1 MSMEISKRIPVSRRI
16 SPLGVFCL
24 CLCCVTSSA
33 VQPSRRGELPT
44 SFGRPVVPHDYL
56 RAADVAQQ
64 CRSVLSSGAELTAD
78 GPMVQDLHF
87 ANGDWRQDA
96 GHAPLMPFPG
106 TASGDVGAG
115 TELATPLATFMLTHA
130 DTVQRQRAR
139 RSLNVSGVLTLT
151 ISRNCCCSDD
161 KSEMMDPHSG
171 RRPSPE
177 FKLLPRI
184 AKLKILLEGVYTE
197 AGGGERVLC
206 MVGNAPLP
214 MRGGGGG
221 GNTTEGPWDWAKNIG
236 DGSNNF
242 DLPVVADDNIVLILR
257 YPKAQTLTTRAVH
270 GEMMSTSAKSDSVYF
285 DTVRLVSQFGGPYA
299 SYRFRPEEEDTTGC
313 STSPLFFCDDDV
325 AGGCAGD
332 LHEDVPFCDILR
344 ANEHGV
350 LAVVPNWNCDSTDE
364 FCGRL
369 GPFVNTTDRAFTGFA
384 IVMQGVRCEPTSGL
398 DGKAAVLVSAVFR
411 AMPPWEDQE
420 TAVKRAGLSGMTLSA
435 EGVWRVSTGRLCMT
449 ACLGTGTGTG
459 KAACQHRVSL
469 YIPTTFSITRRGI
482 LMGQITSMD
491 GSHFPLSFHR
501 ALHPRQAWNKA
512 GGSDEW
518 VRMTYSYNKVEQAM
532 ELLWRTKP
540 SRISSNLAAMS
551 LISYPRKRAHGDT
564 ASLSQDLQLRFR
576 VVPKLHPVPEWII
589 KGQSSERFFELQ
601 IFSIG
606 PLVSYV
612 PRQQQERWQDQDGV
626 EQRQEL
632 VNVSAVLTESG
643 GVFGW
648 RPVMSLEG
656 VYNPEDGRM
665 HLVGCRDVEAPWQV
679 MSKMSDLESGMDCSI
694 ELQVEYP
701 PTKMRWL
708 FSPSAKVYMSSTRAA
723 GDPLHFNRTE
733 LPALQSFYP
742 GTRFDGFVGQ
752 NVGGI
757 VCLAMLSATIVAAMS
772 QLRYMD
778 SHPDVVPYISLAML
792 GAQALCYS
800 AVLVTDAM
808 ILPAWPRMYDGDGN
822 YRTHVRRLHWDM
834 DCSIKALAL
843 AALLLTLRLAR
854 KVRRSRVR
862 ARART
867 PLEPGRVPRDGAGLH
882 LGGLLFVL
890 AVHWLLA
897 TYGGASTKQP
907 PHVAYTMQAQGQG
920 GFYSRPSYNMAAIV
934 ERCISLAREW
944 FLLPQVMGNAVWRV
958 NCRPLRKSYYA
969 GITGMSLLPHVYGF
983 LRPPPAVD
991 MYPVPEE
998 AQDGAMDLYPK
1009 VGGVV
1014 VPLVAAAL
1022 AFLVYVQQ
1030 RWNYRILGWVIVG
1043 KEKNKMQHVY

>member
-1 MSMEISKRIPVSRRI
+1 MEIGERIPASRRI
-16 SPLGVFCL
+16 SRLGVFCL
-24 CLCCVTSSA
+24 SLCCVASSA
-33 VQPSRRGELPT
+33 AQPSRLGELPT
-44 SFGRPVVPHDYL
+44 LFGRPAVPHDYL
-56 RAADVAQQ
+56 RAADVARQ
-64 CRSVLSSGAELTAD
+64 CRSVLSSAAELTAD
-78 GPMVQDLHF
+78 GPVVHDLHF
-87 ANGDWRQDA
+87 AKLDWRQDA
-96 GHAPLMPFPG
+96 GHEPLMP
-106 TASGDVGAG
+106 AKKAQ
-115 TELATPLATFMLTHA
+115 TENQNTGPELLQEATPLATFMLTHA
-130 DTVQRQRAR
+130 DIVEWQRMSS
-139 RSLNVSGVLTLT
+139 SLNVSGVLTLT
-151 ISRNCCCSDD
+151 INRNCCCSDN

-171 RRPSPE
+171 RRSSPE

-206 MVGNAPLP
+206 MVGNALLP
-214 MRGGGGG
+214 MRGGG
-221 GNTTEGPWDWAKNIG
+221 NTMEGPWDCAKNIG

-242 DLPVVADDNIVLILR
+242 ELPVVADDNIVLILR

-270 GEMMSTSAKSDSVYF
+270 GEMTSTSAKSDSVYF

-299 SYRFRPEEEDTTGC
+299 SYRFRTEEEDTSGC
-313 STSPLFFCDDDV
+313 STPLFFCDDDV

-398 DGKAAVLVSAVFR
+398 DGKADVLVSAVFR

-420 TAVKRAGLSGMTLSA
+420 TAAKR
-435 EGVWRVSTGRLCMT
+435 RVESVGRLCMT
-449 ACLGTGTGTG
+449 ACLGTGTG

-469 YIPTTFSITRRGI
+469 YIPTKFSITRRGI

-491 GSHFPLSFHR
+491 GSHFPL
-501 ALHPRQAWNKA
+501 
-512 GGSDEW
+512 
-518 VRMTYSYNKVEQAM
+518 SYNKVEQAM

-564 ASLSQDLQLRFR
+564 AILSQDLQLRFR
-576 VVPKLHPVPEWII
+576 VVPEWII

-648 RPVMSLEG
+648 CPVMSLEG

-665 HLVGCRDVEAPWQV
+665 HL
-679 MSKMSDLESGMDCSI
+679 MSDLVSGKDCSI

-708 FSPSAKVYMSSTRAA
+708 FSPSAK
-723 GDPLHFNRTE
+723 

-752 NVGGI
+752 NMEGI
-757 VCLAMLSATIVAAMS
+757 VCLAMLSATIVAAFS

-792 GAQALCYS
+792 GAQALCYG
-800 AVLVTDAM
+800 AVLVTDAR
-808 ILPAWPRMYDGDGN
+808 ILPAWPRI
-822 YRTHVRRLHWDM
+822 H
-834 DCSIKALAL
+834 AL

-862 ARART
+862 ARARA
-867 PLEPGRVPRDGAGLH
+867 PLEPGRVPSDMAGLH

-890 AVHWLLA
+890 AMHGLLA
-897 TYGGASTKQP
+897 T
-907 PHVAYTMQAQGQG
+907 
-920 GFYSRPSYNMAAIV
+920 AA
-934 ERCISLAREW
+934 C
-944 FLLPQVMGNAVWRV
+944 
-958 NCRPLRKSYYA
+958 
-969 GITGMSLLPHVYGF
+969 
-983 LRPPPAVD
+983 D
-991 MYPVPEE
+991 
-998 AQDGAMDLYPK
+998 DAMDLYSK

-1014 VPLVAAAL
+1014 VPVMAVVLAL
-1022 AFLVYVQQ
+1022 LVYVQQ
-1030 RWNYRILGWVIVG
+1030 RWNYKILQVVG
-1043 KEKNKMQHVY
+1043 KEKYKLQHVY

>member
-1 MSMEISKRIPVSRRI
+1 MEIGERIPASRRI
-16 SPLGVFCL
+16 SRLGVFCL
-24 CLCCVTSSA
+24 CLCCVASSA
-33 VQPSRRGELPT
+33 AQPSRLGELPT
-44 SFGRPVVPHDYL
+44 LFGRPAIPHDYL
-56 RAADVAQQ
+56 RAADVARQ
-64 CRSVLSSGAELTAD
+64 CRSVLSSAAELTA
-78 GPMVQDLHF
+78 PWAKKAQ
-87 ANGDWRQDA
+87 
-96 GHAPLMPFPG
+96 
-106 TASGDVGAG
+106 
-115 TELATPLATFMLTHA
+115 TENQNTSPELLQEATPLATFMLTHA
-130 DTVQRQRAR
+130 DTVERQRVSS
-139 RSLNVSGVLTLT
+139 SLNVSGVLTLT
-151 ISRNCCCSDD
+151 INRNCCCSDD

-171 RRPSPE
+171 RRSSPE

-206 MVGNAPLP
+206 MVGNALLP
-214 MRGGGGG
+214 MRGG
-221 GNTTEGPWDWAKNIG
+221 GNTTEGPWDCAKNIG

-242 DLPVVADDNIVLILR
+242 ELPV
-257 YPKAQTLTTRAVH
+257 TLTTRAVH
-270 GEMMSTSAKSDSVYF
+270 GEMTSTSAKSDSV
-285 DTVRLVSQFGGPYA
+285 T
-299 SYRFRPEEEDTTGC
+299 
-313 STSPLFFCDDDV
+313 PLFFCDDDV

-420 TAVKRAGLSGMTLSA
+420 SAAKRA
-435 EGVWRVSTGRLCMT
+435 GRLCMT
-449 ACLGTGTGTG
+449 ACLGTGTG

-469 YIPTTFSITRRGI
+469 YIPTKFSITRRGI

-491 GSHFPLSFHR
+491 GSHFPLS
-501 ALHPRQAWNKA
+501 
-512 GGSDEW
+512 
-518 VRMTYSYNKVEQAM
+518 
-532 ELLWRTKP
+532 TKP

-564 ASLSQDLQLRFR
+564 AILSQDLQLRFW

-589 KGQSSERFFELQ
+589 KGQSSEHFFELQ

-612 PRQQQERWQDQDGV
+612 PRQQQEIWQDQDGV

-648 RPVMSLEG
+648 CPVMSLEG

-665 HLVGCRDVEAPWQV
+665 HLVGCRD
-679 MSKMSDLESGMDCSI
+679 MSDLVSGKDCSI

-708 FSPSAKVYMSSTRAA
+708 FSPSAK
-723 GDPLHFNRTE
+723 

-752 NVGGI
+752 NMEGI
-757 VCLAMLSATIVAAMS
+757 VCLAMLSATIVAAFS

-792 GAQALCYS
+792 GAQALCYG
-800 AVLVTDAM
+800 AVLVTDAR
-808 ILPAWPRMYDGDGN
+808 ILPAWPR
-822 YRTHVRRLHWDM
+822 
-834 DCSIKALAL
+834 IPAL

-862 ARART
+862 ARARA
-867 PLEPGRVPRDGAGLH
+867 PLEPGRVPSDMAGLH

-890 AVHWLLA
+890 AMHGLLA
-897 TYGGASTKQP
+897 TYGGASTKPPP
-907 PHVAYTMQAQGQG
+907 PHVVYTLQAQGQG
-920 GFYSRPSYNMAAIV
+920 ESYSRPSYNMAAMV
-934 ERCISLAREW
+934 ERCIGLVREW
-944 FLLPQVMGNAVWRV
+944 FLLPLVMGNAVWRV

-969 GITGMSLLPHVYGF
+969 GITGMSLLPHAQDD
-983 LRPPPAVD
+983 AVD
-991 MYPVPEE
+991 
-998 AQDGAMDLYPK
+998 LYSK

-1014 VPLVAAAL
+1014 VPVMAVVLAL
-1022 AFLVYVQQ
+1022 LVYVQQ
-1030 RWNYRILGWVIVG
+1030 RWNYKILQVVG
-1043 KEKNKMQHVY
+1043 KEKYKLQHVY

>member
-1 MSMEISKRIPVSRRI
+1 MEIGKRIPASRRI
-16 SPLGVFCL
+16 SRLGVFCL
-24 CLCCVTSSA
+24 CLCCVASSA
-33 VQPSRRGELPT
+33 AQPSRLGELPT
-44 SFGRPVVPHDYL
+44 LFGRPAIPHDYL
-56 RAADVAQQ
+56 RAADVARQ
-64 CRSVLSSGAELTAD
+64 CRSVLSSAAELTA
-78 GPMVQDLHF
+78 PWAKKAQ
-87 ANGDWRQDA
+87 
-96 GHAPLMPFPG
+96 
-106 TASGDVGAG
+106 
-115 TELATPLATFMLTHA
+115 TENQNTSPELLQEATPLATFMLTHA
-130 DTVQRQRAR
+130 DTVERQRVSS
-139 RSLNVSGVLTLT
+139 SLNVSGVLTLT
-151 ISRNCCCSDD
+151 INRNCCCSDD
-161 KSEMMDPHSG
+161 KSEMIDPHSG
-171 RRPSPE
+171 RRSSPE

-206 MVGNAPLP
+206 MVGNALLP
-214 MRGGGGG
+214 MRGG
-221 GNTTEGPWDWAKNIG
+221 GNTTEGPWDCAKNIG

-242 DLPVVADDNIVLILR
+242 ELPVVADDNIVLILR

-270 GEMMSTSAKSDSVYF
+270 DEMTSTSAKSDSVYF

-299 SYRFRPEEEDTTGC
+299 SYRFRTEEEDTSGC
-313 STSPLFFCDDDV
+313 STPLFFCDDDV

-332 LHEDVPFCDILR
+332 LYEDVPFCDILR

-420 TAVKRAGLSGMTLSA
+420 TAAKRAGLSGMTLST
-435 EGVWRVSTGRLCMT
+435 EGVWRASTGRLCMT
-449 ACLGTGTGTG
+449 ACLGTGTG

-469 YIPTTFSITRRGI
+469 YIPTKFSITRRGI

-491 GSHFPLSFHR
+491 GSHFPL
-501 ALHPRQAWNKA
+501 
-512 GGSDEW
+512 
-518 VRMTYSYNKVEQAM
+518 SYNKVEQAM

-564 ASLSQDLQLRFR
+564 AILSQDLQLRFR

-648 RPVMSLEG
+648 CPVMSLEG

-665 HLVGCRDVEAPWQV
+665 HL
-679 MSKMSDLESGMDCSI
+679 MSDLVSGKDCSI

-708 FSPSAKVYMSSTRAA
+708 FSPSAK
-723 GDPLHFNRTE
+723 

-752 NVGGI
+752 NMEGI
-757 VCLAMLSATIVAAMS
+757 VCLAMLSATIVAAFS

-792 GAQALCYS
+792 GAQALCYG
-800 AVLVTDAM
+800 AVLVTDAR
-808 ILPAWPRMYDGDGN
+808 ILPAWPR
-822 YRTHVRRLHWDM
+822 
-834 DCSIKALAL
+834 IPAL

-862 ARART
+862 ARARA
-867 PLEPGRVPRDGAGLH
+867 PLEPGRVPSDMAGLH

-890 AVHWLLA
+890 AMHGLRA
-897 TYGGASTKQP
+897 TYGGASTKPPP
-907 PHVAYTMQAQGQG
+907 PHVVYTLQAQGQG
-920 GFYSRPSYNMAAIV
+920 ESYSRPSYNMAAMV
-934 ERCISLAREW
+934 ERCIGLVREW

-969 GITGMSLLPHVYGF
+969 GITGMSLLPHALWV
-983 LRPPPAVD
+983 PPPASR
-991 MYPVPEE
+991 
-998 AQDGAMDLYPK
+998 DGAMDLYSK

-1014 VPLVAAAL
+1014 VPVMAVVLAL
-1022 AFLVYVQQ
+1022 LVYVQQ
-1030 RWNYRILGWVIVG
+1030 RWNYKILQVVG
-1043 KEKNKMQHVY
+1043 KEKYKLQHVY